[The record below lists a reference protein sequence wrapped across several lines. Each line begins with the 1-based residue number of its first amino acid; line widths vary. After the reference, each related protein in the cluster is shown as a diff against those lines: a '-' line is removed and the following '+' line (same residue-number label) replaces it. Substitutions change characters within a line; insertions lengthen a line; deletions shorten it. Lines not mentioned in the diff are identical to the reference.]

1 MGRKWFNIKDKKA
14 AKEQNASRINAR
26 FGKEIYA
33 AAKAGEP
40 DPEGNQ
46 KLKFVLEKAKAAS
59 VPKHVIERAI
69 EKAKGVG
76 GEDYQE
82 LRYEGFG
89 PDGSMIIVDAL
100 TDNVN
105 RSAANIRAD
114 FNKNG
119 GNMGVK
125 GSVDYMFDN
134 TALFIFD
141 PQEGKT
147 ADDYMELLMDA
158 DVDIRDV
165 VDEDGKIVV
174 YGEPTALMAIN
185 DALREAGIE
194 SFDMSE
200 LQMVPQNEVTL
211 TGEALE
217 TFQSII
223 DALEDDD
230 DVQNVYHNVDLSA
243 E

>member
-14 AKEQNASRINAR
+14 AKEQNASRINAK

-33 AAKAGEP
+33 SAKSGEP
-40 DPEGNQ
+40 DPEANQ
-46 KLKFVLEKAKAAS
+46 RLRFILEKAKAAS
-59 VPKHVIERAI
+59 VPKHVVDRAI

-89 PDGSMIIVDAL
+89 PNGSMIIVDAL

-105 RSAANIRAD
+105 RTAANVRTD

-134 TALFIFD
+134 TAVLMFD
-141 PQEGKT
+141 GNDAEK
-147 ADDYMELLMDA
+147 YFELLLENDL
-158 DVDIRDV
+158 DIRDV
-165 VDEDGKIVV
+165 FVEDDSKVIV
-174 YGEPTALMAIN
+174 YGEPSDLMNIHEVLKEN
-185 DALREAGIE
+185 GVEE
-194 SFDMSE
+194 FDLAE
-200 LQMVPQNEVTL
+200 LQMVPQNEVQL
-211 TGEALE
+211 DGEDLE
-217 TFQSII
+217 TFNKII
-223 DALEDDD
+223 DALEDDE
-230 DVQNVYHNVDLSA
+230 DVQNVYHNVEL
-243 E
+243 

>member
-14 AKEQNASRINAR
+14 AKEQNASRVNAR

-40 DPEGNQ
+40 DPEANQ
-46 KLKFVLEKAKAAS
+46 RLRFVLEKAKAAS
-59 VPKHVIERAI
+59 VPKHVVERAI
-69 EKAKGVG
+69 DKAKGAG

-89 PDGSMIIVDAL
+89 PNGSMIIVDAL

-105 RSAANIRAD
+105 RTAANVRTD

-134 TALFIFD
+134 TAVFMFD
-141 PQEGKT
+141 GDD
-147 ADDYMELLMDA
+147 ADHYFELLLENDL
-158 DVDIRDV
+158 DIRDV
-165 VDEDGKIVV
+165 FVEDDHKIIV
-174 YGEPTALMAIN
+174 YGEPTELMNIHEVLKEN
-185 DALREAGIE
+185 GVDH
-194 SFDMSE
+194 FDLSE
-200 LQMVPQNEVTL
+200 LQMVPQNEVQL
-211 TGEALE
+211 EGEDLE
-217 TFQSII
+217 VFHRII
-223 DALEDDD
+223 DALEDND
-230 DVQNVYHNVDLSA
+230 DVQNVYHNVEL
-243 E
+243 

>member
-14 AKEQNASRINAR
+14 AKEQNASRVNAR

-40 DPEGNQ
+40 DPEANQ
-46 KLKFVLEKAKAAS
+46 RLRFVLEKAKAAS
-59 VPKHVIERAI
+59 VPKHVVERAI
-69 EKAKGVG
+69 EKAKGAG

-89 PDGSMIIVDAL
+89 PNGSMIIVDAL

-105 RSAANIRAD
+105 RSAANIRTD

-134 TALFIFD
+134 TAVFMFD
-141 PQEGKT
+141 GDD
-147 ADDYMELLMDA
+147 ADKYFELLLEQDL
-158 DVDIRDV
+158 DIRDV
-165 VDEDGKIVV
+165 FVEEGNKVIV
-174 YGEPTALMAIN
+174 YGEPHELMNIHEALKA
-185 DALREAGIE
+185 AGVE
-194 SFDMSE
+194 EFDLSE

-211 TGEALE
+211 EGEDLE
-217 TFQSII
+217 TFNKII

-230 DVQNVYHNVDLSA
+230 DVQNVYHNVDL
-243 E
+243 

>member
-14 AKEQNASRINAR
+14 AKEQNVSRVNAK
-26 FGKEIYA
+26 FGIEIYA
-33 AAKAGEP
+33 AAKDGEP
-40 DPEGNQ
+40 DPEANQ

-59 VPKHVIERAI
+59 VPKHVIDRAI

-76 GEDYQE
+76 GGDYQE

-89 PDGSMIIVDAL
+89 PNGSMIIVDAL

-105 RSAANIRAD
+105 RTAANIRTA

-134 TALFIFD
+134 TAVYVF
-141 PQEGKT
+141 EGT
-147 ADDYMELLMDA
+147 DADHYLELLMEN
-158 DVDIRDV
+158 DVDVRDV
-165 VDEDGKIVV
+165 MEEEGNIIV
-174 YGEPTALMAIN
+174 YGEPNELMHISEVLKA
-185 DALREAGIE
+185 DGVEK
-194 SFDMSE
+194 FDVAE
-200 LQMVPQNEVTL
+200 LEMVPQNEVTL
-211 TGEALE
+211 TGDDLA
-217 TFQSII
+217 TFEKLI
-223 DALEDDD
+223 DALEDDE
-230 DVQNVYHNVDLSA
+230 DVQKVHHNVDLG